1 MANKK
6 IDLKNNEKETKKK
19 KKFEMKQILT
29 AILAGALCL
38 MMLLSV
44 CATLIAYLMA

>member
-6 IDLKNNEKETKKK
+6 NDLKNNEKETKKK
-19 KKFEMKQILT
+19 KIEMKKILT
-29 AILAGALCL
+29 AVLAGALCL